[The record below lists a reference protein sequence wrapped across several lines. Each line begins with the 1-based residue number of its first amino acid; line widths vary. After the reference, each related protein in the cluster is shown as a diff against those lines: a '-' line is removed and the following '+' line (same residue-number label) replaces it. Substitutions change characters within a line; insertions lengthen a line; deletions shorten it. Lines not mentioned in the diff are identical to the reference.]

1 MIRLYDELEL
11 RAYGPVE
18 SGTTAQE
25 SSMGPYRIADASRS
39 SGAARY
45 GENGTSMVE
54 AGVARCLLVIY

>member
-18 SGTTAQE
+18 SGPTAQE

-39 SGAARY
+39 SGVARY

>member
-1 MIRLYDELEL
+1 
-11 RAYGPVE
+11 
-18 SGTTAQE
+18 
-25 SSMGPYRIADASRS
+25 MGPYRIADASRS